1 MANWPTIP
9 TRTLF
14 IIRRR
19 NDDVT
24 LVTGPNTSHRN
35 PYGLLHQHT
44 IYAAKF
50 EWKTPYDRPNKTIST
65 VDCEAMCV
73 VFPSN
78 FAAVLVSMACVWT
91 GNYRV
96 TSSLRQRIL
105 CGFVHPCVSYA
116 NPPTVTKSQA
126 QSIIHSVG
134 NGLIFTWKTVF
145 KFLQMPSGKR
155 SLHCFKTCQLLHKYP
170 PHLEIILKL

>member
-50 EWKTPYDRPNKTIST
+50 EWKTPLWYMASQAIST

-78 FAAVLVSMACVWT
+78 FAAYIVLV
-91 GNYRV
+91 
-96 TSSLRQRIL
+96 Q
-105 CGFVHPCVSYA
+105 
-116 NPPTVTKSQA
+116 
-126 QSIIHSVG
+126 
-134 NGLIFTWKTVF
+134 
-145 KFLQMPSGKR
+145 
-155 SLHCFKTCQLLHKYP
+155 
-170 PHLEIILKL
+170 